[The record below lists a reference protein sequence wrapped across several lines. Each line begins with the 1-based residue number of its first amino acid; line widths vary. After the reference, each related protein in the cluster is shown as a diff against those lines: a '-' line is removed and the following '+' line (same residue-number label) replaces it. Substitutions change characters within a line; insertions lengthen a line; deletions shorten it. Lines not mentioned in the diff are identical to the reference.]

1 LQFTRRYYS
10 YGEFELNLDYNI
22 KNSNYLQKG
31 NFILLGTDYNKVG
44 IIKHIE
50 ITLND
55 SGEENLKILGYTPDF
70 IFNQRIILPT
80 SSNIY
85 DLITG
90 NSETVIKHY
99 INNCITY
106 PKDTNRKINIFNLT
120 DNQNRGNTISW
131 QSRYSNLLEELN
143 KICVNTNVGIE
154 VTFNN
159 GVFDIDIVEGK
170 NLTTSQSLNTP
181 VIFSSEYDNIKSQ
194 SYVNNDL
201 NYKNYAFVG
210 GSGEGVNRKIATYG
224 TSTGIDRLETFIDA
238 NDLSTT
244 EQLKEKG
251 KQNLA
256 LLKKVQTFES
266 DILSYNTFVY
276 ETDWDLGDIVTI
288 QNKKWG
294 LTLNT
299 RITEIKEIHES
310 KGFKLQVTFGNSIPT
325 LMDIVKNKITK
336 INN

>member
-1 LQFTRRYYS
+1 
-10 YGEFELNLDYNI
+10 
-22 KNSNYLQKG
+22 
-31 NFILLGTDYNKVG
+31 
-44 IIKHIE
+44 
-50 ITLND
+50 
-55 SGEENLKILGYTPDF
+55 
-70 IFNQRIILPT
+70 
-80 SSNIY
+80 
-85 DLITG
+85 
-90 NSETVIKHY
+90 
-99 INNCITY
+99 
-106 PKDTNRKINIFNLT
+106 
-120 DNQNRGNTISW
+120 
-131 QSRYSNLLEELN
+131 
-143 KICVNTNVGIE
+143 
-154 VTFNN
+154 
-159 GVFDIDIVEGK
+159 
-170 NLTTSQSLNTP
+170 
-181 VIFSSEYDNIKSQ
+181 
-194 SYVNNDL
+194 
-201 NYKNYAFVG
+201 
-210 GSGEGVNRKIATYG
+210 
-224 TSTGIDRLETFIDA
+224 
-238 NDLSTT
+238 LSTT